1 MVKEI
6 VHDPMFL
13 GQKSTDATED
23 DKQIALDLLD
33 TLRANLEHCV
43 GMAANMIGVKKNII
57 AISVGLGQFVTYDTE
72 ESCLSLLGGP
82 RKCKRYEEIEVEYLD
97 INWKKQRQK
106 YSGWTAQIIQH
117 EADHCNGV
125 LI

>member
-1 MVKEI
+1 MVREI

-13 GQKSTDATED
+13 RQKSVDA
-23 DKQIALDLLD
+23 
-33 TLRANLEHCV
+33 
-43 GMAANMIGVKKNII
+43 
-57 AISVGLGQFVTYDTE
+57 TE

>member
-13 GQKSTDATED
+13 GQKSIDATVD
-23 DKQIALDLLD
+23 DKQVAIDLLD

-57 AISVGLGQFVTYDTE
+57 VIRL
-72 ESCLSLLGGP
+72 
-82 RKCKRYEEIEVEYLD
+82 
-97 INWKKQRQK
+97 KK
-106 YSGWTAQIIQH
+106 W
-117 EADHCNGV
+117 
-125 LI
+125 

>member
-1 MVKEI
+1 MVREI

-13 GQKSTDATED
+13 GQKSVDATED

-57 AISVGLGQFVTYDTE
+57 AISVGLGQFVMINPVIAKNNIAE
-72 ESCLSLLGGP
+72 ETKPCLRL
-82 RKCKRYEEIEVEYLD
+82 RKLFLKYL
-97 INWKKQRQK
+97 K
-106 YSGWTAQIIQH
+106 
-117 EADHCNGV
+117 
-125 LI
+125 

>member
-23 DKQIALDLLD
+23 DKQVVLDLLE

-43 GMAANMIGVKKNII
+43 GMAANM
-57 AISVGLGQFVTYDTE
+57 LE
-72 ESCLSLLGGP
+72 LS
-82 RKCKRYEEIEVEYLD
+82 
-97 INWKKQRQK
+97 
-106 YSGWTAQIIQH
+106 
-117 EADHCNGV
+117 
-125 LI
+125 